1 MKRIILISLGLLSFG
16 VNFSQESKVEEKL
29 KIWYADEKYLKL
41 ADKATGY
48 LEGKYKKDPVPY
60 IYASMALLRISQN
73 NDLAKDIPKAF
84 KDALSYAG
92 KYGKKDPEF
101 QYYDKYINHFEEL
114 KEIVAEEID
123 NFLLED
129 DKTKIDK
136 ALKNSI
142 ALLKKINDMD
152 PNDKGAQIL
161 RGYLELHAKNSAVA
175 KPILKEYIPMVETL
189 KATRAEMPPKAELV
203 EEDPKAKKKKKKG
216 PEIKPLKPF
225 EEMTAM
231 EQRYLRMGLMY
242 YAKYLHS
249 KGKPD
254 EAKQIIEIGKP
265 YFYNKNEL
273 SLAKYDPRYKEIYNK
288 INS

>member
-1 MKRIILISLGLLSFG
+1 MKRIILLSFGLLSFG
-16 VNFSQESKVEEKL
+16 LNYSQESEVEEKL
-29 KIWYADEKYLKL
+29 KIWYADEKYPKC
-41 ADKATGY
+41 ADKAIGY

-60 IYASMALLRISQN
+60 IYASMACLRISQN
-73 NDLAKDIPKAF
+73 NDYAKDFPKAF

-92 KYGKKDPEF
+92 KYGKKDPSAE
-101 QYYDKYINHFEEL
+101 YYEKYIGHFEEI

-129 DKTKIDK
+129 DKKLIDK

-142 ALLKKINDMD
+142 SLLKSVNDMD

-175 KPILKEYIPMVETL
+175 KPILKEYIPMVKSL
-189 KATRAEMPPKAELV
+189 KATRAEMPPQPEMV
-203 EEDPKAKKKKKKG
+203 EEEDPKAKKKKG
-216 PEIKPLKPF
+216 PEITPLKPF

-242 YAKYLHS
+242 YARFLHS
-249 KGKPD
+249 KGKIE
-254 EAKQIIEIGKP
+254 EAKEIIEIGKP

-273 SLAKYDPRYKEIYNK
+273 VLAKHDPRYKEIYNK
-288 INS
+288 ING